1 MSSFFI
7 SQQAINKEQMAKHV
21 IEHSDIHQSLFETDE
36 QRNMEMQHFLQEN
49 KTLKQTV
56 EQLTQRLK
64 NVEENSNQQ
73 YNDLLDAIAEL
84 SKRNGQ
90 PEPDSEG
97 LVTTIKESVKAN
109 AENLSDLDL
118 KFQLHE
124 NSVDDGHLVWK
135 VNNFQ
140 QRTTDAII
148 GKTRALHSAPCFTS
162 KYGYKFCLRLYLHG
176 DGMGK
181 GTHLSLFLVLMKSEY
196 DNILEWPFQ
205 KKIQFTLINQ
215 EDRSKD
221 HVEKMFPNKD
231 SSSFQKPKKDMN
243 IASGCP
249 MFMNLNRLQPEGF
262 LKDDSLFVEVKI
274 D

>member
-1 MSSFFI
+1 MEKKLSIENTDVSNEFGI
-7 SQQAINKEQMAKHV
+7 VQQ
-21 IEHSDIHQSLFETDE
+21 LFE
-36 QRNMEMQHFLQEN
+36 EN
-49 KTLKQTV
+49 ENLKQTV
-56 EQLTQRLK
+56 ADLDKRLIEIESHQQQGIEYPEQSEEIDGTRIFERIK
-64 NVEENSNQQ
+64 CVEEASRIN
-73 YNDLLDAIAEL
+73 
-84 SKRNGQ
+84 
-90 PEPDSEG
+90 
-97 LVTTIKESVKAN
+97 TESIG
-109 AENLSDLDL
+109 DLDL

-124 NSVDDGHLVWK
+124 NSVIDGYLIWK
-135 VNNFQ
+135 INNFQ
-140 QRTTDAII
+140 QRSSDAII

-205 KKIQFTLINQ
+205 KKIKFTLINQ

>member
-1 MSSFFI
+1 MDKFGTESIDLYPSN
-7 SQQAINKEQMAKHV
+7 QCNKGMDKKYQ
-21 IEHSDIHQSLFETDE
+21 ETLLE
-36 QRNMEMQHFLQEN
+36 NQH
-49 KTLKQTV
+49 LKQTV
-56 EQLTQRLK
+56 DALNKRLQA
-64 NVEENSNQQ
+64 VEEQSPLQ
-73 YNDLLDAIAEL
+73 YNSLLDAVNQL
-84 SKRNGQ
+84 SKIIHGAGNANGLA
-90 PEPDSEG
+90 EHGPDVVIEQVQSN
-97 LVTTIKESVKAN
+97 T
-109 AENLSDLDL
+109 ENLGDLDL

-124 NSVDDGHLVWK
+124 NSVNDGHLVWK
-135 VNNFQ
+135 INNFQ

-205 KKIQFTLINQ
+205 KKIKFTLINQ

-249 MFMNLNRLQPEGF
+249 MFMNLKRLQPEGF

-274 D
+274 E